1 MPLSGVFVSD
11 LSATKTR
18 SHLLK
23 LKGVQMS
30 AAEQFLS
37 SEAAQ
42 ALFKAAYALPAATA
56 VGDAQKYANSDHL
69 YAELG
74 KLWAQCQRGLETLPP
89 AQAHVPVEGRTIEE
103 DLYDCVLACNAAIWA
118 ESDPKPKINGTQVYN
133 KPSSIHKKKVEAA
146 KGFDA
151 QRAADRA
158 AAVAHAHPPS
168 IPLTPAKEEQPVVA
182 GAEAASGGGL
192 VAAILANIQ
201 GSETAA
207 AGTVPGKQQTP
218 GNGSGGVQPSQVPPS
233 LQNAAARLATVGVTP
248 LRKEAIGTRLATG
261 FLQEHDTLTQW
272 VRAQGMTG
280 HSKREALT
288 DARALERGVAD
299 FGVRFLASSTAE
311 ILLRRILALAIHSG
325 TGSWQIAEKIEELP
339 TESPL
344 SCVPE
349 SLLKEIMEQVKN
361 ELKVAALAKQAA

>member
-1 MPLSGVFVSD
+1 MYADSLYWLNTGDICSSYCVLP
-11 LSATKTR
+11 
-18 SHLLK
+18 
-23 LKGVQMS
+23 MS
-30 AAEQFLS
+30 MAALS

-42 ALFKAAYALPAATA
+42 GLFESGYVIPATA
-56 VGDAQKYANSDHL
+56 TVAASSNAANSEHI

-74 KLWAQCQRGLETLPP
+74 KLWAQTRRGLDALPP
-89 AQAHVPVEGRTIEE
+89 AQSHVPGEGRTIDE
-103 DLYDCVLACNAAIWA
+103 DLEDCVLAANTIIWA
-118 ESDPKPKINGTQVYN
+118 SADPRPMIGTTQLYN
-133 KPSSIHKKKVEAA
+133 RLSSIRAKMATAA
-146 KGFDA
+146 KAHEA

-158 AAVAHAHPPS
+158 ALEAHAHPPS
-168 IPLTPAKEEQPVVA
+168 IPLTPAKDDAALPKAAEQ
-182 GAEAASGGGL
+182 SGGL

-201 GSETAA
+201 GSENPKPAVA
-207 AGTVPGKQQTP
+207 PDSRPKS
-218 GNGSGGVQPSQVPPS
+218 GNESGGVLPSQVPPS
-233 LQNAAARLATVGVTP
+233 LQNAAARLTTVGVTP
-248 LRKEAIGTRLATG
+248 LRKDAIGTSLATS

-288 DARALERGVAD
+288 DARAIERGVAD
-299 FGVRFLASSTAE
+299 FGVRFLASTPAE

-339 TESPL
+339 TESAF

-361 ELKVAALAKQAA
+361 ELKLASLAKQVTP